1 MKLRCV
7 PTLLRAA
14 WIGGCLSI
22 AGASL
27 AQAQTP
33 PPYTATFAS
42 INTHPPA
49 PEWFKD
55 AKFGIYFHWGAFGTA
70 QYGYEWYPRVMYD
83 TTSDIYRHHLATF
96 GDPFGDWPYDK
107 FITGANDK
115 SGNFTQF
122 APKLVSA
129 GGSWDP
135 DAWAQIFVD
144 AGARFA
150 GPVMEHHDGF
160 SMWDSKVNEWNS
172 VEMGPMLNLARL
184 HVDAFRRKGL
194 KILAAMHHAYHFTGY
209 YQFAPTPTDAS
220 LQKLYGKLPAT
231 QENDL
236 WLNKL
241 KEVIDEFQPDILY
254 QDFNLKAVD
263 QTHLLQ
269 FAAYYYNA
277 ALDWNKEVV
286 ATYKDG
292 LNTQGEV
299 FDYERGGPGDIVN
312 PYWLTDDTVSSQSWC
327 YVAGMPYYTDAQ
339 IIHSFIDRVSKNGNL
354 LLNISPMPDGTIPQ
368 RQKDI
373 LAAMGSF
380 LKQFGTAI
388 YETRAWT
395 VYGEGP
401 TKMGGGAFTAPTAGT
416 PQDVRYTASK
426 DGDAVYAILLG
437 WPGNGQIALSSV
449 TTARFPVGT
458 GKVFLFAPVGGS
470 AIELPFTQDASGLYV
485 TLPSAQPY
493 TAIAYAMKISM
504 SGTAP
509 APTPTIVAP
518 PSDGDIDGGADAA
531 SDRPDAS
538 GGGGGGGTGNGG
550 TGCGC
555 AVAKSSSCSSSYA
568 SYAFLAAALIA
579 FTRWRRTKT

>member
-1 MKLRCV
+1 
-7 PTLLRAA
+7 
-14 WIGGCLSI
+14 
-22 AGASL
+22 
-27 AQAQTP
+27 
-33 PPYTATFAS
+33 
-42 INTHPPA
+42 
-49 PEWFKD
+49 
-55 AKFGIYFHWGAFGTA
+55 
-70 QYGYEWYPRVMYD
+70 
-83 TTSDIYRHHLATF
+83 
-96 GDPFGDWPYDK
+96 
-107 FITGANDK
+107 
-115 SGNFTQF
+115 
-122 APKLVSA
+122 
-129 GGSWDP
+129 
-135 DAWAQIFVD
+135 
-144 AGARFA
+144 
-150 GPVMEHHDGF
+150 
-160 SMWDSKVNEWNS
+160 
-172 VEMGPMLNLARL
+172 MLNLARL

-220 LQKLYGKLPAT
+220 LQKLYGKLPAA

-254 QDFNLKAVD
+254 QDFNLTAVD

-286 ATYKDG
+286 ATYKDA

-299 FDYERGGPGDIVN
+299 FDYERGGPGAIVN

-437 WPGNGQIALSSV
+437 WPGDGQQIALSSV

-504 SGTAP
+504 SGTVP

-518 PSDGDIDGGADAA
+518 PPDGDTGGSQDGGGDGTPDAA
-531 SDRPDAS
+531 SDRPGDNGAV
-538 GGGGGGGTGNGG
+538 GGVGTGNGG

-555 AVAKSSSCSSSYA
+555 AVAKSGSRSSSYA
-568 SYAFLAAALIA
+568 VLAAALTA
-579 FTRWRRTKT
+579 LARRGRRKR